1 MGKISVGVAGAI
13 GVVVGIL
20 LAPRKGSETRK
31 QIVQRT
37 EPLQEAARKAAS
49 RAGDAVKPVTKMV
62 GERVPLIG
70 KDGVKPEEPVVEAS
84 GKNSSISGG
93 REDGAVAGRRA
104 KPEKVSSRS

>member
-13 GVVVGIL
+13 GVVVGLL

-37 EPLQEAARKAAS
+37 EPLQEAARRAAS
-49 RAGDAVKPVTKMV
+49 RAGDAVKPVTRMV

-70 KDGVKPEEPVVEAS
+70 KDGVKPEEPMVDTS
-84 GKNSSISGG
+84 GNNSLISEG
-93 REDGAVAGRRA
+93 REDGAAPGRKA